1 MFDLAP
7 PLGREQPLRLVCL
20 GAHADDVEIGAGG
33 TVLRLLRERPR
44 THVVWVVLTGD
55 ENRQREARTSAE
67 ALLGDAE
74 AVRVETPGF
83 RDGHL
88 PWQGVDLK
96 AWARETFADA
106 FEGERPHLVLT
117 TGLDDRHQDHRQ
129 TADLAWQT
137 FRGVTIAEIEIPKWD
152 GDAVRPNAFV
162 RLDDATVDAK
172 LAHLREHFA
181 TQRGKGWYDDDTF
194 RATLRLRGVEAGC
207 RWAEA
212 FTCRK
217 LTW

>member
-1 MFDLAP
+1 MFGLDPA
-7 PLGREQPLRLVCL
+7 LGHDDPLRLLAL
-20 GAHADDVEIGAGG
+20 GAHADDIEIGAGG
-33 TVLRLLRERPR
+33 TLLRLLAERPR
-44 THVVWVVLTGD
+44 VEVLWAVLTGD
-55 ENRQREARTSAE
+55 ERRQAE
-67 ALLGDAE
+67 AEASARGLLRGASG
-74 AVRVETPGF
+74 VRIVHGGF

-88 PWQGVDLK
+88 PAQMSALK
-96 AWARETFADA
+96 DWAGDTLAPF
-106 FEGERPHLVLT
+106 RPHLVLT

-137 FRGVTIAEIEIPKWD
+137 FRGVPIAEVEIPKWD

-162 RLDDATVDAK
+162 RLSDATAQAKVDHL
-172 LAHLREHFA
+172 LAHFPSQQA
-181 TQRGKGWYDDDTF
+181 KGWYDADTF
-194 RATLRLRGVEAGC
+194 RATLRLRGIEAGV